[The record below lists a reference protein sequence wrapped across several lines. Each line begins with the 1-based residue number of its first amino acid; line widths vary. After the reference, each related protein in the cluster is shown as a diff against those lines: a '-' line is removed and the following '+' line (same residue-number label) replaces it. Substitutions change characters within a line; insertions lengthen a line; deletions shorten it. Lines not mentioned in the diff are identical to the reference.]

1 MKMQANQMRPG
12 MVIEYNGKPCIVID
26 YELVIPGKGNAT
38 IQVKM
43 RDVATGVKTEQR
55 WRTADFV
62 EKLMSEDRDCQ
73 YLFSDGTDLTF
84 MMTDTYDQFTVPKEL
99 LGERTAYLQ
108 DNMEVVVQF
117 IEDKPVGVQLPAK
130 VIQTVVETE
139 PVIKGQTVSSS
150 YKPAVLDNGLRIGVP
165 PFVATGDK
173 IVVSTIDNTYV
184 ERAK

>member
-12 MVIEYNGKPCIVID
+12 MVIEYNGKPCVVID

-99 LGERTAYLQ
+99 LGDRAAYLQ

-117 IEDKPVGVQLPAK
+117 IEDKPVGVELPAK